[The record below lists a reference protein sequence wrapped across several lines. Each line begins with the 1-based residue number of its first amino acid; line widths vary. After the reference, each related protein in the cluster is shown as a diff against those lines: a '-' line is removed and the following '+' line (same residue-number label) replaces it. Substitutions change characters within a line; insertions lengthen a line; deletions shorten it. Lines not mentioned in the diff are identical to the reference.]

1 MSEVAAVMVPVA
13 ALKAWAGNPRKN
25 DPAVDEV
32 AASIKRF
39 GFGSP
44 IIARQENGE
53 VICGHTRLKAA
64 IRLKLASVPVRYLDL
79 SAEEAHAY
87 ALADNKLG
95 EIATW
100 DQVPLADAFRDLE
113 KAQVDLSGLGWD
125 GGELEKFLGHKPGG
139 MGGGGGVVT
148 DPDEDDLPEP
158 PAVPVSKPG
167 EVYELGPH
175 RLVCGD
181 CRNIATV
188 TALLGGRKI
197 NLAFTSPPYAAQR
210 EYDESSG
217 FKPIPPD
224 EYVAWF
230 EAVQAAVRVNLA
242 PDGSWFVN
250 IKEHCEGGQRHLYV
264 KDLTIAHVRQW
275 GWRFVDEICWVR
287 SGPPGSWPDRFKNGF
302 EPVFH
307 YSRGRCKFRPR
318 AVGHMSDH
326 VRVPSSVN
334 NAERTGTNGEHWN
347 LSGEFVDGIA
357 LPSNVVQ
364 CAGVETGTGHTAAFP
379 VGLPEFFVKA
389 YTDEGDAVYDP
400 FMGSGTTLVAAAKHG
415 RVAFG
420 TEISP
425 RYCDVIRRRWTRYA
439 RANNLDAG
447 PGALDG

>member
-64 IRLKLASVPVRYLDL
+64 IRLKLTAVPVRYLDL

-139 MGGGGGVVT
+139 MGGGGGGGGVVT

-181 CRNIATV
+181 STKAETWDAILGEAAPRCVV
-188 TALLGGRKI
+188 TD
-197 NLAFTSPPYAAQR
+197 PPYGMSYKGSTFGKDGLANDGAEWEATLTDAMR
-210 EYDESSG
+210 RASEKLPSALMAVCFGASRLDRYFASMAG
-217 FKPIPPD
+217 FK
-224 EYVAWF
+224 F
-230 EAVQAAVRVNLA
+230 ERM
-242 PDGSWFVN
+242 
-250 IKEHCEGGQRHLYV
+250 
-264 KDLTIAHVRQW
+264 LTIYKPNRMAHPWR
-275 GWRFVDEICWVR
+275 GWIMTSEVIGLWSHGRAEWPKAENHCHDVYTFDYSERPDPLIDHPTVKPQSIIADLVSKLSR
-287 SGPPGSWPDRFKNGF
+287 SG
-302 EPVFH
+302 E
-307 YSRGRCKFRPR
+307 
-318 AVGHMSDH
+318 
-326 VRVPSSVN
+326 
-334 NAERTGTNGEHWN
+334 
-347 LSGEFVDGIA
+347 
-357 LPSNVVQ
+357 NVV
-364 CAGVETGTGHTAAFP
+364 
-379 VGLPEFFVKA
+379 
-389 YTDEGDAVYDP
+389 DP
-400 FMGSGTTLVAAAKHG
+400 FGGSGTTLVACAATG
-415 RVAFG
+415 RVARMIELMPAF
-420 TEISP
+420 
-425 RYCDVIRRRWTRYA
+425 CDVIRRRWTRYA

>member
-13 ALKAWAGNPRKN
+13 ALKPWVGNPRKN

-53 VICGHTRLKAA
+53 VIAGHTRLKAA

-139 MGGGGGVVT
+139 LGGGGGVVT

-181 CRNIATV
+181 STKAETWDAV
-188 TALLGGRKI
+188 GVQTASADAI
-197 NLAFTSPPYAAQR
+197 VTSPPYAVGLDYGATYSDTIASLRQILKTAPR
-210 EYDESSG
+210 VWLGLLAPGGFCVVNFGDVVSGRQMLGTDEPCEYPMALEYWPAFRDVGWNLWSRRVWCKPNPRCAAPWTASSNRAATDWEHVWTWKKAG
-217 FKPIPPD
+217 
-224 EYVAWF
+224 
-230 EAVQAAVRVNLA
+230 AAVVSRQDASNLGWIDTTSMEGVSVGKETHGA
-242 PDGSWFVN
+242 GMATGAAVHLICTHSREGSLIAEPF
-250 IKEHCEGGQRHLYV
+250 GG
-264 KDLTIAHVRQW
+264 T
-275 GWRFVDEICWVR
+275 
-287 SGPPGSWPDRFKNGF
+287 
-302 EPVFH
+302 
-307 YSRGRCKFRPR
+307 
-318 AVGHMSDH
+318 
-326 VRVPSSVN
+326 
-334 NAERTGTNGEHWN
+334 
-347 LSGEFVDGIA
+347 
-357 LPSNVVQ
+357 
-364 CAGVETGTGHTAAFP
+364 
-379 VGLPEFFVKA
+379 
-389 YTDEGDAVYDP
+389 
-400 FMGSGTTLVAAAKHG
+400 GTTLIAAAQSG
-415 RVAFG
+415 RTAKLCELNPG
-420 TEISP
+420 
-425 RYCDVIRRRWTRYA
+425 YCDVIRRRWTRYA

>member
-181 CRNIATV
+181 STKAETWDAIL
-188 TALLGGRKI
+188 TAPVQMVW
-197 NLAFTSPPYAAQR
+197 TDPPYGVSIVGGAKDPRAPTFASGKRIENDSLTPEQLLVFLRASLGAIYERCAPGAVWYTAAPPGPLHNVFGTVLIELDVWRRSIMWVKDTFVLGRGDYHYRHEPIFYGWKPGAAHYFCDDRTQDTVHEFPR
-210 EYDESSG
+210 PKRSEEHPTM
-217 FKPIPPD
+217 KPID
-224 EYVAWF
+224 LVRRHIRNSSKDGWLVA
-230 EAVQAAVRVNLA
+230 
-242 PDGSWFVN
+242 
-250 IKEHCEGGQRHLYV
+250 
-264 KDLTIAHVRQW
+264 
-275 GWRFVDEICWVR
+275 
-287 SGPPGSWPDRFKNGF
+287 
-302 EPVFH
+302 
-307 YSRGRCKFRPR
+307 
-318 AVGHMSDH
+318 
-326 VRVPSSVN
+326 
-334 NAERTGTNGEHWN
+334 
-347 LSGEFVDGIA
+347 
-357 LPSNVVQ
+357 
-364 CAGVETGTGHTAAFP
+364 
-379 VGLPEFFVKA
+379 
-389 YTDEGDAVYDP
+389 DP
-400 FMGSGTTLVAAAKHG
+400 FGGSGTTLLAAAAEG
-415 RVAFG
+415 RVARLIELDPG
-420 TEISP
+420 
-425 RYCDVIRRRWTRYA
+425 YCDVIRRRWTRYA